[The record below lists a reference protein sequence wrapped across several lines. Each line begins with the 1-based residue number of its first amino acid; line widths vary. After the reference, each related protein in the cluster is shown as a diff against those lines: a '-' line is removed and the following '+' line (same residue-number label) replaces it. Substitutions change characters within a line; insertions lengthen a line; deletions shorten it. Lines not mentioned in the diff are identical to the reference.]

1 MLTKYEGGQGKGYMR
16 NVGNLVAARE
26 SWLKKENSNLDYLLS
41 SRYSWMNGFI
51 PKYSQV
57 LEIGS
62 GFGASEGY
70 IRDDIQLQISD
81 NNSNSWLKIKNLDA
95 AKIADYKKDNFQI
108 VIANNVI
115 HHLAFPKKF
124 ILDTF
129 SILPKNGKIIIQ
141 EINTS
146 LLCRFV
152 LRILRHEP
160 FNENVDV
167 TDVLNPMSNPNDNWD
182 ANCSVP
188 NLLFSDFERFEEHF
202 PGLEISHFKYTETLL
217 LLLSGGVTAKIWYP
231 KIPRKIL
238 RLIENLDNCLCKIS
252 PRFFAFQMQVVIE
265 RKD

>member
-1 MLTKYEGGQGKGYMR
+1 MR
-16 NVGNLVAARE
+16 NVGNLLSARE
-26 SWLKKENSNLDYLLS
+26 SWLMKENSNLDYLLS
-41 SRYSWMNGFI
+41 YRYSWMNEFI
-51 PKYSQV
+51 PENSRV

-70 IRDDIQLQISD
+70 IRDDIQLKLSD
-81 NNSNSWLKIKNLDA
+81 NNSNSWLQIKNLDA
-95 AKIADYKKDNFQI
+95 GKITSYQNEEFQI

-129 SILPKNGKIIIQ
+129 STLPINGKIIIQ

-146 LLCRFV
+146 ILCRFV

-160 FNENVDV
+160 FDENANVADV
-167 TDVLNPMSNPNDNWD
+167 TKPMSNPNDNWD

-188 NLLFSDFERFEEHF
+188 KLLFRSPKIFEEQF
-202 PGLEISHFKYTETLL
+202 PGLKISHFRYSETLL

-231 KIPRKIL
+231 KLPKKIL
-238 RLIENLDNCLCKIS
+238 KLIEKIDNYLCQKS
-252 PRFFAFQMQVVIE
+252 PKLFAFQMQVVIE
-265 RKD
+265 RVD